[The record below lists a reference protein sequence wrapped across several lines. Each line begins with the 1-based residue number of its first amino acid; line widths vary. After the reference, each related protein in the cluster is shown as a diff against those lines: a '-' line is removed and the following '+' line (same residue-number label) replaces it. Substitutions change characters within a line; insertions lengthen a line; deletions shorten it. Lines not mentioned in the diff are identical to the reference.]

1 MSLDENRAWH
11 ELAVCGQSPKSGSS
25 EEANGS
31 CPTARTRRARYLSI
45 HKRAPAAIPSVVG
58 PHEEAL
64 LGAAEQAEFLHP
76 ISSPMLSPMRV
87 RLTCTYRQ
95 LAAPMSLCKLL

>member
-1 MSLDENRAWH
+1 MSLDEIRAWQ
-11 ELAVCGQSPKSGSS
+11 ELIVCGQSPKRGFA

-31 CPTARTRRARYLSI
+31 CPTVRTRRARYLSI

-64 LGAAEQAEFLHP
+64 LGAAEQADFLHSISGP
-76 ISSPMLSPMRV
+76 ILSPMRA

-95 LAAPMSLCKLL
+95 LAAPISLCKLL